1 MDIKKFKIIVD
12 RASNYYML
20 ENYDLFEEQIEL
32 VEKLLLK
39 IPKNN
44 IPTYYI
50 SHYYYSYYLNGDF
63 ETYYN
68 LILDGYNK
76 IKIERKINRKQGI
89 TPIR

>member
-1 MDIKKFKIIVD
+1 
-12 RASNYYML
+12 ML

-39 IPKNN
+39 IPKNK

-68 LILDGYNK
+68 LILDGYSK